1 MDARFF
7 KHVEEHVIEYLS
19 KMSKHDKNAKLT
31 LFFVTL
37 AKQIIPECLRLGD
50 KFFTHMTVFGTMGK
64 EDGELPLH
72 FDEKDIISS
81 VFHLGKV
88 FLGGN
93 TQYYNGTTAKHPGN
107 EIHSVPFLHGN
118 LQIGN
123 FCDILHG
130 VEYWVGQRC
139 GIQLNIKR
147 YVLRHFI
154 IHGTGPYDKYRL
166 TGYPQG
172 PIIFF

>member
-1 MDARFF
+1 
-7 KHVEEHVIEYLS
+7 
-19 KMSKHDKNAKLT
+19 
-31 LFFVTL
+31 
-37 AKQIIPECLRLGD
+37 
-50 KFFTHMTVFGTMGK
+50 MGK

-93 TQYYNGTTAKHPGN
+93 TQYFNGTTAKHPGN

-123 FCDILHG
+123 FCDVLHG
-130 VEYWVGQRC
+130 VEDWVGQRC

-147 YVLRHFI
+147 DLLRHFI